1 MMGYGWGM
9 GFGGWMFMGLFW
21 VVLIGLGA
29 WLVVALLP
37 RVRSGG
43 SETPE
48 EILDRRYA
56 RGELDT
62 EEYRRAPAALPAPR
76 PRGQGPPR
84 GPTPHHGLRGG
95 RARGV

>member
-43 SETPE
+43 PETPE

-62 EEYRRAPAALPAPR
+62 EEYRRARAELTAAR
-76 PRGQGPPR
+76 TGGTGP
-84 GPTPHHGLRGG
+84 G
-95 RARGV
+95 